1 MTLRQRRPLPIRN
14 AAVAALAVLGA
25 SGASAEPVRWVSE
38 PYPPFSYVSP
48 EGPRGL
54 SIELVRAAHR
64 EAGMAEPE
72 FVFMPWARVL
82 AELATQRPVCVTAM
96 ARTPARERSYRWIG
110 PFVASLMGVATRRD
124 TELGSNA
131 ATALAGRDVVAIRGD
146 VAVEAATRYG
156 AEPAR
161 LSLADGPESAVRMLN
176 AGRVEAWVHGQAVI
190 RWTIASMK
198 LRQED
203 YAVQFPLRMG
213 DSYFACSKAV
223 PDSYLAAIQHGLDTL
238 RRSKPGTANRYDNIV
253 NPYLDGSIG
262 P

>member
-1 MTLRQRRPLPIRN
+1 MRLRRKRPLRIRR
-14 AAVAALAVLGA
+14 AAVVVLAGLGA
-25 SGASAEPVRWVSE
+25 HGLHAEPVRWVSE

-54 SIELVRAAHR
+54 AIELVRAAHR
-64 EAGMAEPE
+64 EAGIAEPE

-82 AELATQRPVCVTAM
+82 AELATKRPVCVTAM
-96 ARTPARERSYRWIG
+96 ARTPAREGSYRWIG

-124 TELGSNA
+124 TELGTNPAS
-131 ATALAGRDVVAIRGD
+131 ALVGRKVVAIRGD
-146 VAVEAATRYG
+146 VAAEAAARYG
-156 AEPAR
+156 AEPVR
-161 LSLADGPESAVRMLN
+161 LSLADGPESALRMLT

-223 PDSYLAAIQHGLDTL
+223 PDTYLAAIQHGLDAL
-238 RRSKPGTANRYDNIV
+238 RHSKPGTPSRYDRIV